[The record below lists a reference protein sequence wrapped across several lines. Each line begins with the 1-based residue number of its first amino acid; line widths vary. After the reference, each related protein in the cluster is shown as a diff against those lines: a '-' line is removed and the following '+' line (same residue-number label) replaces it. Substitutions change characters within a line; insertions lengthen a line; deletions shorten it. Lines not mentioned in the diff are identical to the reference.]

1 MKSKKI
7 VLALSLVLALGATMV
22 VGGSLAWFTDTDEAT
37 NTFTVGSVEIVQN
50 EIFDETTAE
59 LIPVVKDPD
68 LTDPTTMTKNNNYIQ
83 KRVTVENTGKNPAYV
98 QTFVAVPA
106 ALDNCGALRIHDN
119 PTGVTGNGWVA
130 VDGDTSTADIDPV
143 AVSVILDDDNADQ
156 TPAVEYNVYKYRNEN
171 PVPAPAVGVVSQTDA
186 VVLGVYIDK
195 TADIEITRDSNN
207 NITEAY
213 FVMNGVKS
221 TYNVAK
227 MTLNVYVAS
236 QAVQSQ
242 GFEADTV
249 NNKTAAQ
256 VALDSAFLDHP
267 WA

>member
-1 MKSKKI
+1 MKKKS
-7 VLALSLVLALGATMV
+7 VLALSLIAALGATMT

-50 EIFDETTAE
+50 EVFNETTAQ
-59 LIPVVKDPD
+59 LIPVIDNNTPENDP
-68 LTDPTTMTKNNNYIQ
+68 NFIQ
-83 KRVTVENTGKNPAYV
+83 KEVKVENTGKNPAYV

-106 ALDNCGALRIHDN
+106 VLDNYGVLHIRGNATGAA
-119 PTGVTGNGWVA
+119 GNGWVP
-130 VDGDTSTADIDPV
+130 VDGNTATAHIDPV
-143 AVSVILDDDNADQ
+143 AVSVMLDDDNSSA
-156 TPAVEYNVYKYRNEN
+156 TSPVEYNVYKYRNEN
-171 PVPAPAVGVVSQTDA
+171 PLAAPTGSIVSETEAVI
-186 VVLGVYIDK
+186 LGVYIDQS
-195 TADIEITRDSNN
+195 ADINVVR
-207 NITEAY
+207 NIADATKIDHAY
-213 FVMNGVKS
+213 FVMNKTEIAG
-221 TYNVAK
+221 YDVAN

-256 VALDSAFLDHP
+256 VALDSAFPDHP